1 MYFQI
6 DDLISDIER
15 KNDIVEIFKYN
26 VLFTNNKED
35 LDMIIDYMILQFSN
49 KLKNNINQD
58 IEKYVNSINHLNIV
72 RQAFSINANL
82 DMTIDNL
89 LISLWEE
96 FKQ

>member
-1 MYFQI
+1 MYSQI
-6 DDLISDIER
+6 DDLILNIET

-35 LDMIIDYMILQFSN
+35 IDMIIDYIILQFSN
-49 KLKNNINQD
+49 KLKNNMNQG
-58 IEKYVNSINHLNIV
+58 IEKYINSIGHLNMV
-72 RQAFSINANL
+72 RQAFSINANF

-96 FKQ
+96 FK